1 METAASFGNG
11 VRAPASLGPASA
23 VLLGHARRR
32 ALGPGAGPAGW
43 RFVPAAGHT
52 PCDRAR
58 GARCQK
64 DGAGKRHRGNA
75 REPASITRRAHNATL
90 TMIILARRV
99 RVAAARNA
107 AVFAARREGLRCSGA
122 YWWSETPLGG
132 CGEGKAL
139 EGEQPR
145 KDTRDHR
152 AGKTPSLWWKLCH
165 AGMEPPPMVKV
176 NEDDARNARYSATV
190 AEVAH
195 RCPTD
200 AQISEREDSGVQTAT
215 RGPLLRAARLNTC
228 LAVQRQGARRNT
240 RRNDFRRY
248 NARRRHCVPH
258 RATGREHGVP
268 AASTSS
274 LLQTKSL

>member
-1 METAASFGNG
+1 METAAPFGNG

-23 VLLGHARRR
+23 VLVGHARRR

-52 PCDRAR
+52 PCDGAR

-64 DGAGKRHRGNA
+64 DGAGKRHRGDP
-75 REPASITRRAHNATL
+75 REPASVTRRAHNATL
-90 TMIILARRV
+90 TMIILARHV
-99 RVAAARNA
+99 RIAAARNA

-122 YWWSETPLGG
+122 YWWSETPVGG
-132 CGEGKAL
+132 RGEGKAL
-139 EGEQPR
+139 EGKQPR

-152 AGKTPSLWWKLCH
+152 AGKTPSLWGKLCH
-165 AGMEPPPMVKV
+165 TGMEPPLMVKV

-195 RCPTD
+195 RSATD
-200 AQISEREDSGVQTAT
+200 AQISEREDSGVQTAM
-215 RGPLLRAARLNTC
+215 RGPHLRAVHLNTC
-228 LAVQRQGARRNT
+228 RAVRQRGARRTT
-240 RRNDFRRY
+240 RRNDFHRSE
-248 NARRRHCVPH
+248 ARRRHCVPH
-258 RATGREHGVP
+258 RATGHEHGVP